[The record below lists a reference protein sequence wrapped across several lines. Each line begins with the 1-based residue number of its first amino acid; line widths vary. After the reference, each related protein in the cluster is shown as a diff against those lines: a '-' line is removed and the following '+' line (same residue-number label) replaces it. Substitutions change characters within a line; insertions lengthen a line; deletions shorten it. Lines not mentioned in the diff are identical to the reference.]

1 MKNLTL
7 TTRLGLLAII
17 LVAPIAGISAA
28 NLLDYG
34 NTRNEANVG
43 TGVDVNAG
51 ANVNTRGNAD
61 VGLTSTSSGGI
72 DIDARGQGQGQ
83 ADIRAGGSVE
93 ADADVEITINR
104 RSAEVRNNISARLQ
118 PGSISTR
125 ADLRAFAA
133 AEVRE
138 DENLNH
144 LTFSDDRIEVGYRER
159 GRFFGIIPV
168 NLNVTAIVASDG
180 RVLVHYPWYRFLV
193 VTNREEIAAQI
204 ESEVDAFFESNIG
217 TEVQS
222 NASATGTAN
231 ANINSSARMSGRLT
245 ASQQAELASRIRAI
259 LEANLVTEGGAATTT
274 QAD

>member
-7 TTRLGLLAII
+7 TTRLGLLAVI

-34 NTRNEANVG
+34 NTRNEANV
-43 TGVDVNAG
+43 NAG
-51 ANVNTRGNAD
+51 INANIRGNAD

-72 DIDARGQGQGQ
+72 EIDARAQGRGQ
-83 ADIRAGGSVE
+83 ADISAG
-93 ADADVEITINR
+93 DADVEITINR
-104 RSAEVRNNISARLQ
+104 RSAEVRNNISARLTPQ
-118 PGSISTR
+118 NVSTR

-159 GRFFGIIPV
+159 GRFLGLIPV

-204 ESEVDAFFESNIG
+204 ESEVKAFLDSNIG
-217 TEVQS
+217 AETQS

-259 LEANLVTEGGAATTT
+259 LSAHLVTEGGTATTT
-274 QAD
+274 QAE